1 MKYIVQLLKE
11 YNIKIIMENK
21 VLEKKI
27 QEMGLTLRDFK
38 SNWIQD
44 MQLINMMLGGS
55 LALQLLIFLLLIF
68 GDRLILFLGV
78 SPSL

>member
-1 MKYIVQLLKE
+1 
-11 YNIKIIMENK
+11 MENK

-44 MQLINMMLGGS
+44 MQLIKMMLGGS

-68 GDRLILFLGV
+68 GDSLILFLGV